1 MKGAKAEA
9 DRLRVY
15 RVEDVPLREVSGIC
29 LRRGAGGT
37 LQLIAISDRAA
48 FVAWFDQPDDDMA
61 PVRWQMADLR
71 QLEGS
76 RLPERDPQIEAV
88 CADGAGRVLVL
99 QESPSRAELVDPLAR
114 RVLASIELAAP
125 GGDAVARSWVDADG
139 SHGEGAVCLPDGH
152 LLVAKEK
159 DPPALIEFGPGGA
172 RPLGWRRGGAL
183 GPGEAWP
190 VEPGDHRYV
199 PLAVWQPDAALEAAC
214 RDFSDLEVGPDGH
227 LYLLSDQSGSIA
239 RLADLAPSGG
249 TATAPAVWR
258 LRGLKGKPE
267 GLAFTRSGRAIV
279 ALDTPKA
286 RENLALF
293 DPPIAAP

>member
-15 RVEDVPLREVSGIC
+15 RFEDVPLREVSGIC

-61 PVRWQMADLR
+61 PVQWQMADLR

-183 GPGEAWP
+183 GAGEAWP

-199 PLAVWQPDAALEAAC
+199 PLAVWQPDAALEVAC

-227 LYLLSDQSGSIA
+227 LYLL
-239 RLADLAPSGG
+239 
-249 TATAPAVWR
+249 
-258 LRGLKGKPE
+258 
-267 GLAFTRSGRAIV
+267 
-279 ALDTPKA
+279 
-286 RENLALF
+286 
-293 DPPIAAP
+293 